1 MTLLTIVQQACKEMA
16 LQSPNTV
23 SGAQD
28 QQTIQMHALLNRLGA
43 DLCRQYD
50 WQKLD
55 NEFIINT
62 QSVTIPAT
70 TVQGSTTITV
80 ADTTGLSSRWGVNS
94 INVSPFTQ
102 IISIDS
108 PTTLTINMPALSSG
122 TEDTVIAQV
131 EYPLPSDWKKQ
142 IPQTEWDRTNR
153 WPLMGPQSP
162 QAWQS
167 FKSGIVYAGPRER
180 FRILGSSI
188 AINPPPPAGLTFSM
202 EYISSSYVVGSDGTR
217 KNQFTADDDQSL
229 LDMSLMVSGLKAKF
243 KQAKGLDVGFE
254 LSEFNSILDQC
265 KAQDRSAP
273 KLSLSPWGATV
284 LLGTDNIADGNWGHP
299 TW

>member
-1 MTLLTIVQQACKEMA
+1 MSLLIIVQQACKEMA
-16 LQSPNTV
+16 LQVPNAV
-23 SGAQD
+23 SVAAD

-62 QSVTIPAT
+62 RSVSMPAT
-70 TVQGSTTITV
+70 TTAGNTSVTV
-80 ADTTGLSSRWGVNS
+80 ADTSGLSVRWGLNS
-94 INVSPFTQ
+94 INLSPFTQ
-102 IISIDS
+102 IVSIDS
-108 PTTLTINMPALSSG
+108 PTSFTINMPAMSSG

-142 IPQTEWDRTNR
+142 IPQSEWDRTNR

-167 FKSGIVYAGPRER
+167 FKSGVVYAGPRER
-180 FRILGSSI
+180 FRILGNSI
-188 AINPPPPAGLTFSM
+188 AVNPPPPNGLTFSM
-202 EYISSSYVVGSDGTR
+202 EYISSAFVVGSDGTR

-243 KQAKGLDVGFE
+243 KQAKGLDVAFE

-265 KAQDRSAP
+265 KAQDKSAP
-273 KLSLSPWGATV
+273 KLSLSPWGATA
-284 LLGTDNIADGNWGHP
+284 LMGTDNIQDGNWGHT